1 MTAASYGDTII
12 RSQQQWRTARRFL
25 NQHRYELAGLASQL
39 HINQDREGLLL
50 AGPDWIAPSPV
61 PLDNITLTWSPQA
74 QAPTIDGT
82 GSESDRVRPLR
93 TPGQHYA
100 CYADALGDLDRPQL
114 FEDRPSYRLLA
125 VDWSD
130 PTGGSNA
137 GRLVFGRGSY
147 FQILNICEA
156 VAHELAAAVLDF
168 PELERVAPRQ
178 LAGRLPFRARI
189 SDPFGLQLRPVLP
202 AISTLTLRRDPAAGT
217 ATWLAH
223 WRDPAK
229 VASGGGLYQVMPVGV
244 FQPSTSNP
252 AAEANDLDLWR
263 CMAREFNEEL
273 LGAPELA
280 SHDAT
285 LLDYSAWPFFQAL
298 EQARHVGRLHV
309 YCLGLGVDPLTLVTD
324 VLMVCVFDAEVFDAI
339 FDGIVTT
346 NAEGR
351 LVGEGDGNQVLA
363 VAGVPFTQESVE
375 RFSATKPMQPAGVA
389 LLQLAWQHRATL
401 LSQ

>member
-1 MTAASYGDTII
+1 MTAASHDDTII
-12 RSQQQWRTARRFL
+12 RSQQQWRTVRRFL
-25 NQHRYELAGLASQL
+25 NQHRHELAGLGARL
-39 HINQDREGLLL
+39 HAGQHREGLLL
-50 AGPDWIAPSPV
+50 TGPGWFPPAPV
-61 PLDNITLTWSPQA
+61 PLDNITLPWSPHA
-74 QAPTIDGT
+74 PAPTIDGT
-82 GSESDRVRPLR
+82 EPESDRVWPLR
-93 TPGQHYA
+93 APGQRYA

-130 PTGGSNA
+130 RGGGGNA

-168 PELERVAPRQ
+168 PDPGRVELQQ

-189 SDPFGLQLRPVLP
+189 TDPFDLQLRPILP
-202 AISTLTLRRDPAAGT
+202 AITTLTLRRDPAAGT

-244 FQPSTSNP
+244 FQPATSSP
-252 AAEANDLDLWR
+252 AAEAGDFDLWR

-273 LGAPELA
+273 LGAPEPE
-280 SHDAT
+280 SHDTT
-285 LLDYSAWPFFQAL
+285 LIDYTAWPFFQAL
-298 EQARHVGRLHV
+298 EQARHADRLQV
-309 YCLGLGVDPLTLVTD
+309 SCLGLGVDPLTLVCD
-324 VLMVCVFDAEVFDAI
+324 ILMVCVFDAEAFDAI

-351 LVGEGDGNQVLA
+351 LVGDGDGDQAPA

-375 RFSATKPMQPAGVA
+375 RFSATKPMQPAGAA
-389 LLQLAWQHRATL
+389 LLQLAWRYRATL
-401 LSQ
+401 LSM

>member
-82 GSESDRVRPLR
+82 ETESDRARPLR
-93 TPGQHYA
+93 APGQRYA

-229 VASGGGLYQVMPVGV
+229 VASGGGLYQVTPVGV

-252 AAEANDLDLWR
+252 AAEAGDFDLWR

-273 LGAPELA
+273 LGAPEPA
-280 SHDAT
+280 SHDTT
-285 LLDYSAWPFFQAL
+285 LLDYATWPFFQAL
-298 EQARHVGRLHV
+298 EQARRTGRLRV
-309 YCLGLGVDPLTLVTD
+309 SCLGLGVDPLTLVCD
-324 VLMVCVFDAEVFDAI
+324 ILMVCVFDAEVFDAI

-346 NAEGR
+346 NAEGH
-351 LVGEGDGNQVLA
+351 LVGDGDQAPA

-375 RFSATKPMQPAGVA
+375 RFSATKPMQPAGAA
-389 LLQLAWQHRATL
+389 LLQLAWRHRATL
-401 LSQ
+401 LSM